1 MQIKAKF
8 GRKARMFL
16 ILSTIYGCDIFR
28 HKTKSFKIGFLTNE
42 TPINFSEVQPT
53 LESYISSLTK
63 CNTSSSGCNF
73 IKSINHLS
81 SKTIRIN
88 LENSN
93 KLDVL
98 FFTDETIIA
107 NKIKNHE
114 IEAIFGLNSWEK
126 AVNLVR
132 KTPGLVVKTSS
143 VKASVTILSNIPL
156 PDFLSDKRF
165 KKIFHRQLELKS
177 KKQISSIQK
186 IKDKQTYITSID
198 KSEISKT
205 LARAIKLTDNLRK
218 IPATLVVEPN
228 SEFKASLEGLLKLK
242 KPFIRITNKPP
253 KELSPDTELTILQLK
268 LPIVSRKRLNTLFK

>member
-1 MQIKAKF
+1 MKP
-8 GRKARMFL
+8 RL
-16 ILSTIYGCDIFR
+16 IFPRSTHVGELY
-28 HKTKSFKIGFLTNE
+28 
-42 TPINFSEVQPT
+42 
-53 LESYISSLTK
+53 SSLTK

-132 KTPGLVVKTSS
+132 KTPGLEVKTSS
-143 VKASVTILSNIPL
+143 VKASVTILSNTPL

-177 KKQISSIQK
+177 KKLISSIQK

-218 IPATLVVEPN
+218 IPATLVVEPTRIQ
-228 SEFKASLEGLLKLK
+228 SLTRGLIKVE

-253 KELSPDTELTILQLK
+253 KELIPDTELTILQLK
-268 LPIVSRKRLNTLFK
+268 LPIVSRKRLSTLFK